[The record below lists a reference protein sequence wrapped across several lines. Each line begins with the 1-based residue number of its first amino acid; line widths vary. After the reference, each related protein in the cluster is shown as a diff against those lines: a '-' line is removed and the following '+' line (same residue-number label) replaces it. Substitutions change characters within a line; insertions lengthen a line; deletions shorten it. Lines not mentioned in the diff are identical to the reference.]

1 MIVLDTNVISA
12 LMAPVDNAQV
22 VDWLDG
28 QPETSIW
35 TTSISIMEIRFGI
48 ERLAPGRRRDA
59 LSRAFE
65 IVLRSEIDRRILG
78 FAEAEA
84 IEAAALMAR
93 RRAAGRPAGA
103 NDDMIA
109 GIVRVNRATLA
120 TRNTRH
126 FEDAGIAIVD
136 PWAV

>member
-12 LMAPVDNAQV
+12 LMAPADNAQV
-22 VDWLDG
+22 IGWLDG

-84 IEAAALMAR
+84 VEAAGLMAR
-93 RRAAGRPAGA
+93 RRAGRPAGA
-103 NDDMIA
+103 HDDMIA
-109 GIVRVNRATLA
+109 GIVRVHRATLA
-120 TRNTRH
+120 TRNIRH
-126 FEDAGIAIVD
+126 FADAGIALVD
-136 PWAV
+136 PWFV